1 MNENIGKDNFIIP
14 SAQILLNV
22 LKELPFNEVKLNFIN
37 EGMAKTCINFL
48 NRKDTTPEGRDIFL
62 DILVHLTL
70 CFPGHR
76 KLYQDGV
83 YEFLEQKV
91 KDIMKKGNL
100 KNNKD
105 KNDPQAKE
113 DMKYLEMA
121 CNIAN
126 DTEMAPELIQTGLM
140 EHVLQIFN
148 DDGYPDVL
156 YKKSIKSIA
165 AFSKSEVGRTY
176 LRNSDFDLKRF
187 VLKFDKIDSAKVRKA
202 GVAVVKSLADEHDLD
217 IALKGLEDLNDA
229 DITLMS
235 YLAMCENLIP
245 IMVEKDIVKKIL
257 DTLDKLLARKD
268 RGEKVDERAIKNL
281 TKVLTTVCKRND
293 SCLDKFL
300 QLDGFKTVSG
310 LLDLKNIEINTGL
323 LPFIAMATEKG
334 PSSVVSTMQKKLIPR
349 KLALFWEETPPLI
362 EEMKKG
368 YISIKNFKETVVE
381 TNDPHSEKQ
390 KVALE
395 NYKKMKDIMESGFY
409 LFDKLSEKD
418 PKMFAEVSPKFH
430 YANACNLKEFTES
443 KSGQNQGLQFMAKLD
458 YTAEASRE
466 LLKGG
471 FVNTSFEVKLN
482 NTNWNKYGLNCE
494 RV

>member
-1 MNENIGKDNFIIP
+1 
-14 SAQILLNV
+14 
-22 LKELPFNEVKLNFIN
+22 
-37 EGMAKTCINFL
+37 MAKTCINFL

-257 DTLDKLLARKD
+257 DTLDK
-268 RGEKVDERAIKNL
+268 
-281 TKVLTTVCKRND
+281 
-293 SCLDKFL
+293 
-300 QLDGFKTVSG
+300 
-310 LLDLKNIEINTGL
+310 
-323 LPFIAMATEKG
+323 
-334 PSSVVSTMQKKLIPR
+334 
-349 KLALFWEETPPLI
+349 
-362 EEMKKG
+362 
-368 YISIKNFKETVVE
+368 
-381 TNDPHSEKQ
+381 
-390 KVALE
+390 
-395 NYKKMKDIMESGFY
+395 
-409 LFDKLSEKD
+409 
-418 PKMFAEVSPKFH
+418 
-430 YANACNLKEFTES
+430 
-443 KSGQNQGLQFMAKLD
+443 
-458 YTAEASRE
+458 
-466 LLKGG
+466 
-471 FVNTSFEVKLN
+471 
-482 NTNWNKYGLNCE
+482 
-494 RV
+494 